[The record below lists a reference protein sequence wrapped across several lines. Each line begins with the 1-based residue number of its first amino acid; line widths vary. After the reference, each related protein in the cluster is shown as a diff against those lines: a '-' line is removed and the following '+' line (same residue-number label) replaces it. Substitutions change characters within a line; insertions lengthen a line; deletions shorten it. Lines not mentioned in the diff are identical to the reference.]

1 MERLMI
7 LNFYPKLHK
16 SWWQRFKLKYKTN
29 MAISYCMV
37 NKSNKIMYLGCI
49 SVQLIW
55 CLYRCFFLHKSESTE
70 VNTVN
75 QC

>member
-7 LNFYPKLHK
+7 PNLYPKLHK
-16 SWWQRFKLKYKTN
+16 SWWQKLKYKTN
-29 MAISYCMV
+29 MAMSYSMV

-55 CLYRCFFLHKSESTE
+55 CLYSRRALR
-70 VNTVN
+70 
-75 QC
+75 